1 MYLNQATDIKDIY
14 DLKEKLDSQSLKS
27 VSFTGMFD
35 VGKSFIIKLLSG
47 A

>member
-1 MYLNQATDIKDIY
+1 MYLNQAIDIKDIY
-14 DLKEKLDSQSLKS
+14 DLKEKLDFQSLKS